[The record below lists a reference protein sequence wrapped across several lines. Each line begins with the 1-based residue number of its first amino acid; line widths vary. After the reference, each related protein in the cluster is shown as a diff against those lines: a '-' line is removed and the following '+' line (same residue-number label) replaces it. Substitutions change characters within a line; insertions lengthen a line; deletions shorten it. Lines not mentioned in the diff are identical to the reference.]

1 MHRLEAFSLHDFD
14 NQMATFHRFCA
25 KLDLNMDHYP
35 ESAWKPDPKAQR
47 STKGNEMNCIPNLT
61 AFSWKTMEPTPPDL
75 IMSLF
80 AVHRFTCS
88 PSRPWRRDS
97 SWSR

>member
-61 AFSWKTMEPTPPDL
+61 AFSWKALQPTPSRL
-75 IMSLF
+75 VSSL
-80 AVHRFTCS
+80 S
-88 PSRPWRRDS
+88 YD
-97 SWSR
+97 

>member
-47 STKGNEMNCIPNLT
+47 TTKGNEMNFIPNLT
-61 AFSWKTMEPTPPDL
+61 AFSWKTMQPTAGRRTDSPAM
-75 IMSLF
+75 INTRSLQ
-80 AVHRFTCS
+80 FTLAATS
-88 PSRPWRRDS
+88 GG
-97 SWSR
+97 